1 MRRSLLSTL
10 ALLLL
15 FGCSLPAFPQ
25 DSPPPASEPEQSE
38 VIRSFDSLIALRSDG
53 TMHVTEII
61 RVVALNERI
70 NHGIFRDFPTKYKDQ
85 WGNRY
90 HVAFDVVGAARDGHD
105 EPYHTET
112 LDNGVRVYMGSKDM
126 LVTPGEH
133 TYELTYE
140 TSRQVGFFAD
150 HDELYWNVTGNGWI
164 FPIEHATAEVTLP
177 PGVAREQVTVTG
189 YTGAQGSRAQDFSGE
204 VDAHGVSRFVTK
216 HPLGPQ
222 EGLTIVVMFPKG
234 LVTAPSLQQKLM
246 WFLGDNAPAM
256 AAFIGLLVTLLYQIA
271 AWFAVGR
278 DPEPGP
284 IVVRYEA
291 PQVLSPGAVRYLK
304 KMKYDDKIFSA
315 LVVDMGVKRYLR
327 IDQDAE
333 GAFTL
338 TKESGAVE
346 GPGVATFSAMKLSPE
361 EKLIA
366 DSLFSSGSTCE
377 LKQANHTRIKTAID
391 AVKKQL
397 AQAMEQRY
405 FLTNSRYLWPSVALT
420 IATFIAVLAVSGS
433 SGAPVAIF
441 MTVWLAGWSV
451 GVAALSLAVASAWR
465 AAWHSHGWGKLSYGG
480 ALFITA
486 FSVPFFIGE
495 FFGLGM
501 FARSTSVV
509 ATLALIVLALSN
521 FIFHELLKS
530 PTNAG
535 RALLDQ
541 IDGFRE
547 FIGATEDTERKY
559 PLERSPAT
567 FEKFLPYAM
576 ALDLEEVWTA
586 KFQSVIAAASAAGAA
601 TSSGYSP
608 AWASFSGA
616 SALSGLGA
624 FSDLGSALGSAV
636 SSSSSAP
643 GSSSGGGGGG
653 SSGGGGGGGGGGGW

>member
-1 MRRSLLSTL
+1 MRRMPFCIVALF
-10 ALLLL
+10 LLL
-15 FGCSLPAFPQ
+15 GCSLPGFPQ
-25 DSPPPASEPEQSE
+25 DAPPSATEPEQSE
-38 VIRSFDSLIALRSDG
+38 AIRSFDSLIALRSDG

-70 NHGIFRDFPTKYKDQ
+70 KHGIFRDFPTQYKDQ
-85 WGNRY
+85 GGNRY
-90 HVAFDVVGAARDGHD
+90 HVAFDVVGAARDGRS

-112 LDNGVRVYMGSKDM
+112 LDNGVRVYLGSKDV

-140 TSRQVGFFAD
+140 TSRQIGFFAD

-177 PGVAREQVTVTG
+177 PGVAREQVTITG
-189 YTGAQGSRAQDFSGE
+189 YTGPQGSRAQDFSGE
-204 VDAHGVSRFVTK
+204 VDAHGVSRFASK

-234 LVTAPSLQQKLM
+234 LVTEPSLQQKLM

-256 AAFIGLLVTLLYQIA
+256 AAFVGLLVTLLYQIV

-278 DPEPGP
+278 DPAPGP

-291 PQVLSPGAVRYLK
+291 PQGLSPGAVRYLK

-315 LVVDMGVKRYLR
+315 LVVDMGVKRHLR
-327 IDQDAE
+327 IEQDAE

-338 TKESGAVE
+338 TKESGAAW
-346 GPGVATFSAMKLSPE
+346 GADAGAKLAPE
-361 EKLIA
+361 ENAIA
-366 DSLFSSGSTCE
+366 DSLFSSGSSCE
-377 LKQANHTRIKTAID
+377 LKQANHTKIKTAID
-391 AVKKQL
+391 AVEKQL

-405 FLTNSRYLWPSVALT
+405 FLSNSKYLWPSVALT
-420 IATFIAVLAVSGS
+420 IATFIAVIAVSGG

-441 MTVWLAGWSV
+441 MTVWLSGWSF
-451 GVAALSLAVASAWR
+451 GVAALSMAVASAWR
-465 AAWHSHGWGKLSYGG
+465 SAWHSHGWGKLSYGG

-586 KFQSVIAAASAAGAA
+586 KFQSVLAAAAAAGTA

-616 SALSGLGA
+616 SALSGLSA
-624 FSDLGSALGSAV
+624 FSDLGSSLGSAV